1 MVDFVVRTRVDT
13 TQSSRN
19 LNNFNRNIT
28 NTARTTER
36 SQRTINRTS
45 NVIRSL
51 GTTASTAG
59 ATVSRSLTSGLGSA
73 TTASSSL
80 RTTISSTL
88 PPIARL
94 TANTRALA
102 TSLTGSL
109 ATGFNSA
116 SAGAGRFTAAIG
128 SATLA
133 TRGLLT
139 SIGLL
144 PPVIIGVAG
153 TAVIRAFS
161 SFEAE
166 MSNVRAISGAT
177 EAEFISLTNVA
188 EELGRTTRFS
198 ATEAAEGLT
207 FLARAGFD
215 VNEQLEALPAVLTLA
230 QAGGLGLG
238 SAADIVSNVLQ
249 GFGEETSQVTRFV
262 DVLSSA
268 ANSSNTSVEQLG
280 MALSFVGPPARSLG
294 VSVEETA
301 AAIGV
306 LSDAGIQGSRA
317 GTGLRRVLSAL
328 ADPTEELQDVL
339 NEAGLRVSDLDISTQ
354 GLIPVLQRLANANL
368 TTGQTFRGFGIQGAS
383 VADVLA
389 VSVNRIQEL
398 TRSLR
403 MSDGQAE
410 ETSRIIDDNLSGSF
424 TRFTSALTG
433 AAIELGRLF
442 SPPIR
447 IALDGLAAYFVGF
460 AETISLVRMALAG
473 YYNFLS
479 RATSSIVTELRPH
492 FETLHGF
499 FNFGENIDNSIETI
513 SSFYTDIRNRT
524 TELIGFLDR
533 AFRTPT
539 PDDIDMA
546 TGQPAI
552 SSVSDDIFNR
562 TLAGF
567 APTNAPLVVPRNQ
580 QAIEDLQPSAPLPAT
595 ENLPPSAPDMGGFI
609 PLFGGDLGLNSL
621 AENQEFFEFAAQ
633 VEDALAGVRDS
644 FRSTTDEISNTGVA
658 DDASRVFGSL
668 ADITRGF
675 VGEQST
681 AYQAL
686 FAIQQGAALSSALLS
701 IQEGEANSLSAGF
714 PENLGNL
721 AAFLG
726 QTAGILAAIQ
736 GTQYQ
741 GAQYE
746 GGFQTGGNFMVGGSG
761 GPDSQR
767 VAFDATP
774 GERVTIETP
783 DQQSQSGAVQII
795 NVLDPRVI
803 DQYLS
808 SPAGVRRV
816 LNVINDNGNLIRNT
830 AR

>member
-1 MVDFVVRTRVDT
+1 MIFVVRTRVDT

-19 LNNFNRNIT
+19 LNNFNRNLT
-28 NTARTTER
+28 NTARTAER
-36 SQRTINRTS
+36 SQGTINRTS
-45 NVIRSL
+45 NVIRTL
-51 GTTASTAG
+51 GTASSTAG
-59 ATVSRSLTSGLGSA
+59 ATVSRSFTAGLGSA
-73 TTASSSL
+73 TAASASLTTA
-80 RTTISSTL
+80 ISSTSS
-88 PPIARL
+88 PIARL
-94 TANTRALA
+94 TANARALA
-102 TSLTGSL
+102 ASLTGSL
-109 ATGFNSA
+109 ATGFSSA
-116 SAGAGRFTAAIG
+116 SAGAGRFTTAIAG
-128 SATLA
+128 ATVA
-133 TRGLLT
+133 TRGFLT

-153 TAVIRAFS
+153 TAVIRAFA

-177 EAEFISLTNVA
+177 EDEFISLTNVA

-198 ATEAAEGLT
+198 ATEAASGLT

-230 QAGGLGLG
+230 QAGGLGLA

-249 GFGEETSQVTRFV
+249 GFGEETNQVGRFV

-280 MALSFVGPPARSLG
+280 NALSFVAPVARSLG

-306 LSDAGIQGSRA
+306 LSDAGIQGTRA
-317 GTGLRRVLSAL
+317 GTGLRRILGAL
-328 ADPTEELQDVL
+328 VDPTEELQDVL
-339 NEAGLRVSDLDISTQ
+339 NEAGLSVSDLDITTQ
-354 GLIPVLQRLANANL
+354 GLIPVLQRLADANL

-389 VSVNRIQEL
+389 VSVPRVEAL
-398 TRSLR
+398 TTSLR
-403 MSDGQAE
+403 MAEGQAA
-410 ETSRIIDDNLSGSF
+410 ETAQIMDDNLLGSF
-424 TRFTSALTG
+424 RRFTSALSG

-442 SPPIR
+442 SPSIR
-447 IALDGLAAYFVGF
+447 AGLDGLATFFVGF
-460 AETISLVRMALAG
+460 AGIISSVRMEVEGLSERLEG
-473 YYNFLS
+473 LFTFLPLS
-479 RATSSIVTELRPH
+479 SPLRIIRGISSIYNSFGTEEPDAP
-492 FETLHGF
+492 E
-499 FNFGENIDNSIETI
+499 
-513 SSFYTDIRNRT
+513 IR
-524 TELIGFLDR
+524 
-533 AFRTPT
+533 A
-539 PDDIDMA
+539 
-546 TGQPAI
+546 GQPAI
-552 SSVSDDIFNR
+552 SSVSEEIFNR

-567 APTNAPLVVPRNQ
+567 APTNTPLVVPRNQ
-580 QAIEDLQPSAPLPAT
+580 QAT

-633 VEDALAGVRDS
+633 VADALAEVRDG
-644 FRSTTDEISNTGVA
+644 FRSTTDEISNSGVA

-686 FAIQQGAALSSALLS
+686 FAIQQGAAFSSALLS
-701 IQEGEANSLSAGF
+701 LQEGEANSLSAGF

-746 GGFQTGGNFMVGGSG
+746 GGFQTGGNFMVGGAG